1 MGPAIFVLAILG
13 CGEADAPCQQVS
25 IVNTSFSSE
34 AACSEAT
41 TDAVERNQDIPYP
54 VVVAECRRADA
65 KTAAQLMPTEVKL
78 PEPQRAPASTPV
90 RLQRVTYQAPI
101 PQRG

>member
-25 IVNTSFSSE
+25 VVNTPFTSA
-34 AACSEAT
+34 AACNAAT
-41 TDAVERNQDIPYP
+41 NDAVERNQDIPYP

-65 KTAAQLMPTEVKL
+65 KTAARLMPADVQL
-78 PEPQRAPASTPV
+78 PEPERGPASIPV
-90 RLQRVTYQAPI
+90 RVQRVTYDAAGPE
-101 PQRG
+101 RG